1 MKVIKFHSALFLFL
15 MAALFSLSSCSSEGS
30 VDTITLNSESV
41 SMDMEAMLEA
51 LESKGLYIPAEDI
64 SGKLILKNRFE
75 AVELRGE
82 KIVNDHVTNLMWQQ
96 SEAPERLGWDEA
108 LEYVNTIN
116 EEEFGGYDDWRIPST
131 EELASL
137 LTPRKSNDYFIDPAF
152 QKDLLNT
159 WTCDEFP
166 EIPSGAWFVDFAN
179 GSVGDGTRAAGL
191 GQVRLV
197 RGL

>member
-1 MKVIKFHSALFLFL
+1 M
-15 MAALFSLSSCSSEGS
+15 
-30 VDTITLNSESV
+30 DRNS
-41 SMDMEAMLEA
+41 MMEALR
-51 LESKGLYIPAEDI
+51 SKGLYIPAEDI
-64 SGKLILKNRFE
+64 SGKLVLKNRFE
-75 AVELRGE
+75 AVELSGK

-96 SEAPERLGWDEA
+96 NEAPERYGWDEA
-108 LEYVNTIN
+108 LACVQTTN
-116 EEEFGGYDDWRIPST
+116 EEAFGGYDDWRIPTT

-166 EIPSGAWFVDFAN
+166 EVPSGAWFVDFTD
-179 GSVGDGTRAAGL
+179 GSVVDGTRAAGL

-197 RGL
+197 RDLGL

>member
-1 MKVIKFHSALFLFL
+1 M
-15 MAALFSLSSCSSEGS
+15 GQ
-30 VDTITLNSESV
+30 D
-41 SMDMEAMLEA
+41 AMIEA
-51 LESKGLYIPAEDI
+51 LKSKGLYIPAEDI
-64 SGKLILKNRFE
+64 GGKLALKNRFE
-75 AVELRGE
+75 AVELSGE

-96 SEAPERLGWDEA
+96 NEAPERYGWDEA
-108 LEYVNTIN
+108 LDYVKATND
-116 EEEFGGYDDWRIPST
+116 EEFGGYTDWRIPTT

-137 LTPRKSNDYFIDPAF
+137 LTPKKSNDYYIDPAF

-166 EIPSGAWFVDFAN
+166 EVPSGAWFVDFTN

-197 RGL
+197 RDLGL